1 MVYKHYK
8 IVFVFI
14 LLEMVCN
21 GILPLFGIYLPK
33 LAVQLVMEKQPLS
46 HALWVLGT
54 FSICYIIVQC
64 VNSIAAYGKYPFQNG
79 MRMVYNRLLFFK
91 ALDCDYS
98 VMETK
103 EGQTLYQKAQST
115 LRNGDGSATSVIL
128 NSVVSLISGAITFVF
143 IFGIIAKLNI
153 LIVVLLIVLTV
164 LSYHINRKAQSFA
177 DNKRDTDADLQKK
190 SDYVER
196 AMSDISGAKD
206 IRIYNLSQMF
216 LNIRDELL
224 DKIMSL
230 KTKIQN
236 RYFVANTL
244 NLLIAVI
251 RDGVAYIYC
260 IWQVIHGEI
269 AMSDFVLFMAA
280 IASFS
285 GWLNTI
291 VDNINVINRENV
303 RLNDLRTFHECTNK
317 LDPNEPLSI
326 SNISNSVDIEFK
338 NVSFRYT
345 DDTPNILEDLSFH
358 IKANEKIALVGING
372 AGKTT
377 IVKLLCGFYQASEGE
392 ILLNGHNI
400 NAFKRT
406 DLYSLFSAVFQDI
419 CILPLTVA
427 ENIAFK
433 KTDKETEEKILHCL
447 EIAGLKDEIEKYSK
461 KLNTNM
467 LKVIDDDGIV
477 LSGGQQ
483 QKLLLA
489 RALYKNAPV
498 LILDEPTA
506 ALDPIAESEV
516 YEKFNEMTKNKTAI
530 YISHRLASTRFCD
543 RILMLKEG
551 RITESGK
558 HDQLMSKNG
567 DYAYMFEV
575 QSHYYKEEVEEI

>member
-1 MVYKHYK
+1 MVHKHYK
-8 IVFVFI
+8 IVFVFV
-14 LLEMVCN
+14 LLEMVCG

-33 LAVQLVMEKQPLS
+33 LAVELVIEKQAVS
-46 HALWVLGT
+46 HALWVLGV

-79 MRMVYNRLLFFK
+79 MRNVYNRLLFFK

-115 LRNGDGSATSVIL
+115 IRNGDGSATSVIL

-143 IFGIIAKLNI
+143 IFGIIAKLSI
-153 LIVVLLIVLTV
+153 LIVGLLIVLTA
-164 LSYHINRKAQSFA
+164 LSYHNNRTAQGFA
-177 DNKRDTDADLQKK
+177 DKKRDTEADLQKK
-190 SDYVER
+190 SDYIER

-206 IRIYNLSQMF
+206 IRIYPLSQMF
-216 LNIRDELL
+216 LTIRDELL
-224 DKIMSL
+224 EKML
-230 KTKIQN
+230 RVKTQIQN
-236 RYFVANTL
+236 RYFIANIL

-260 IWQVIHGEI
+260 IWQVIRGEI
-269 AMSDFVLFMAA
+269 AVSDFVLFMAA

-285 GWLNTI
+285 GWLNAI
-291 VDNINVINRENV
+291 VHNINMINRENV
-303 RLNDLRTFHECTNK
+303 RLDDLRTFHECTNK
-317 LDPNEPLSI
+317 LDPKEPLPI

-345 DDTPNILEDLSFH
+345 DDTQNILDDLSFH

-392 ILLNGHNI
+392 ILINGYTI

-406 DLYSLFSAVFQDI
+406 DLYTLFSAVFQDI
-419 CILPLTVA
+419 CILPITVA

-433 KTDKETEEKILHCL
+433 KTDKETEEKILLCL
-447 EIAGLKDEIEKYSK
+447 EAAGLKEEIEKYSK
-461 KLNTNM
+461 QLNTNM
-467 LKVIDDDGIV
+467 LKVIDNDGIV

-516 YEKFNEMTKNKTAI
+516 YEKFNELTKNKTAI

-543 RILMLKEG
+543 RLLVLKEG
-551 RITESGK
+551 RITESGS
-558 HDQLMSKNG
+558 HDQLISKNG